1 MKPLNLDNSPCSPIS
16 SNCVIWQGPD
26 IPCIKLCAGDTV
38 SDVVHKLA
46 TELCTIME
54 TLKVSNYDLACFDL
68 VACPPST
75 FEQLIQ
81 FLINKIC
88 ELQVEIDAAAVAD
101 TVGIPKSTSA
111 DTLVTV
117 APCFIVGTTTVMTV
131 TEYAIAMGTAICG
144 IINQITAIINSI
156 TNLDIRVTVLEN
168 TPTPVFTTPVV
179 SVDCDLS
186 ATVTSPGIYAIDI
199 VVDALINDNTRGY
212 CSLITST
219 GLPADIYAAVLSQCI
234 TDLDISLIYGTN
246 FATAYAGSWVPI
258 ASSITIATTITNI
271 WIALCDVY
279 GYSLSL
285 SITGAT
291 TSTIETT
298 VTAGPA
304 FVVSS
309 KILDTG
315 WVDLE
320 GFDFYTG
327 LETDFLRP
335 RVRRI
340 GNTLHFKGQV
350 MIPID
355 NGAGIPLLWE
365 YSTVPPIDTYYLSTT
380 VTPAT
385 VGPGSVSLN
394 TTGFIRFNGGVSVI
408 PNTIMGIFETI
419 DDTYLKTNVIGFRRV
434 QVDGAPVTSTILTT
448 VASIRITDN
457 NMLDIVLLK
466 NQEQN
471 NFSGTASYN
480 TSHLNYV
487 VSHVIAGDNVP
498 DFASANTNVNSNT
511 GAGTIGLDLE
521 YSAANTY
528 PFSCNANS
536 EQEVGGFIFILDGL
550 LAYIDPCTTDIPIP
564 IICP

>member
-88 ELQVEIDAAAVAD
+88 ELQVEADATVIAVAAG
-101 TVGIPKSTSA
+101 TPKLTA

-117 APCFIVGTTTVMTV
+117 APCFIIGTTTVMTV
-131 TEYAIAMGTAICG
+131 TEYATAMGIAICG

-168 TPTPVFTTPVV
+168 TPPPVFIIPVV
-179 SVDCDLS
+179 SVDCNLS
-186 ATVTSPGIYAIDI
+186 PSITSPGTYAIDL
-199 VVDALINDNTRGY
+199 VVDALINDNTTGY
-212 CSLITST
+212 CSLIAST

-246 FATAYAGSWVPI
+246 FATAYAGSWVPT
-258 ASSITIATTITNI
+258 AFSTTIATTITNI

-291 TSTIETT
+291 TNTIETT

-315 WVDLE
+315 WVNLE
-320 GFDFYTG
+320 GFGFYTG
-327 LETDFLRP
+327 IETDSLRP

-340 GNTLHFKGQV
+340 GNTLHFKGQL

-355 NGAGIPLLWE
+355 NGAGVPLLWE

-385 VGPGSVSLN
+385 VGPGSVALN
-394 TTGFIRFNGGVSVI
+394 TTGVITFNQGNSVI
-408 PNTIMGIFETI
+408 PTTIMALAETI
-419 DDTYLKTNVIGFRRV
+419 DDVYFKSDVIGFRRI

-448 VASIRITDN
+448 LGTITINDN
-457 NMLDIVLLK
+457 KTLKIKVLK

-471 NFSGTASYN
+471 VFSGTAAYN

-498 DFASANTNVNSNT
+498 DFANVNTNINSNT
-511 GAGTIGLDLE
+511 GAGTISLDLE
-521 YSAANTY
+521 YSATNLY

-536 EQEVGGFIFILDGL
+536 EQELGGFIFILDGL
-550 LAYIDPCTTDIPIP
+550 LAYIDPCTTDIPTA